1 MRWSDIQFEPTART
15 LRQFG
20 GLCLVFF
27 GGLGLWEALGRG
39 HGNLGAALGAL
50 GIVGGALGMLRPGWL
65 RPVYVVWMVL
75 AFPIG
80 WTISFLVLALM
91 YYGLFTPIGL
101 FFKLIGR
108 DPLERTLRPEL
119 ETYWTPK
126 ETPADPRRYFKQ
138 F

>member
-1 MRWSDIQFEPTART
+1 MRWSDIPFDPPART

-20 GLCLVFF
+20 GLCLIFF
-27 GGLGLWEALGRG
+27 GALGLWEALRRG
-39 HGNLGAALGAL
+39 HVNLGAGLIVLGLA
-50 GIVGGALGMLRPGWL
+50 GGALALIRPGWL
-65 RPVYVVWMVL
+65 RPVYVVWMIL

-80 WTISFLVLALM
+80 WTISLLVLALM
-91 YYGLFTPIGL
+91 YYGLFTPLGL

-108 DPLERTLRPEL
+108 DPLDRTLRPDL

-126 ETPADPRRYFKQ
+126 ETPADPRRYLKQ